1 MAFNAE
7 GTPNVPRNRIRLR
20 QCQLYMEGRIG
31 GSAQNTPNE
40 IYTSKPPVGHLP
52 RHNNHMHQPAPFTA
66 DDMGTYGQNFSN
78 QMAPNGPRP
87 PFIPINS
94 SHLNGTADYTA
105 RKISGIHHFYL
116 NQMVPSPSP
125 SPPSSSLTRNIRM
138 FSLRYSTQMHM
149 APSFPPLG
157 HMHDPRSINE
167 LSFDNPRGVR
177 DSGHFSPSSSLSN
190 NNGQGLN
197 PVSAINNNG
206 QGFNPVSAINNNEQD
221 PHPVTLHR
229 REQAQNPPT
238 QSQHTLHNT
247 PSPPPPPI
255 PQTAPSVSPLP
266 APPKF
271 ALVYPCHHEFCLGC
285 IQYWIQTQQKRVNVC
300 VERVTCPLCRGT
312 IQRVIDRDGE
322 VIGSGRSLDQRGHW
336 IREKTR
342 DKYCE
347 CGC

>member
-271 ALVYPCHHEFCLGC
+271 ALRTRELDVAGHM
-285 IQYWIQTQQKRVNVC
+285 
-300 VERVTCPLCRGT
+300 
-312 IQRVIDRDGE
+312 
-322 VIGSGRSLDQRGHW
+322 GSGIEGVRRTSDRMSPSGDVGVQVLEARRRRDRWGGAGTGRS
-336 IREKTR
+336 TR
-342 DKYCE
+342 KEDFPSN
-347 CGC
+347 GAANWWA